1 MENNLVKLK
10 NKNMEENS
18 RFNLKDVSYTNI
30 NLIFVLIINF
40 LVAIITK
47 LFFTNSGEDN
57 AFLMLLFLI
66 AALFVHFVIMLIA
79 AIESLVTGKFS
90 EAKDIFL
97 SIILVLLVGVP
108 YCIIL
113 SSIFN

>member
-1 MENNLVKLK
+1 
-10 NKNMEENS
+10 MEENS
-18 RFNLKDVSYTNI
+18 KFDIRNLSYTNI
-30 NLIFVLIINF
+30 NLIVVLIINF

-57 AFLMLLFLI
+57 AFLMLFFLI
-66 AALFVHFVIMLIA
+66 AALFVHLIILLIA
-79 AIESLVTGKFS
+79 AIESLITRKFS

-97 SIILVLLVGVP
+97 SVILVLLVGVP

-113 SSIFN
+113 TSIFN